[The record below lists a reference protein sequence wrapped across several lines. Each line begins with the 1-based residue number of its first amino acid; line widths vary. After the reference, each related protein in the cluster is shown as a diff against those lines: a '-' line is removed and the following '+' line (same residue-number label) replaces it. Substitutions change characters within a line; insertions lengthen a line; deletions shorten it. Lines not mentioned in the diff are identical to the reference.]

1 MKQTADVVVGP
12 TSANK
17 ILGPKSI
24 DPRSNTR
31 QQLHKQI
38 HQLGDQDTRDHTHH
52 QQYMHP
58 MLYDKGNM
66 HVMQCVGDVV
76 CVESDVVVTWSR
88 QTNQLF
94 QDLNYKIKISTP
106 RSRSQDSKTRYTY
119 TQHEHRDTETQHHTY
134 DVVYSLYVHRGDTCI
149 GVWCVQYVCE
159 CVRVMSS

>member
-1 MKQTADVVVGP
+1 MKQQGDVVVGP

-38 HQLGDQDTRDHTHH
+38 HQLGDQHHETIHTTSSTCSAC
-52 QQYMHP
+52 P
-58 MLYDKGNM
+58 RITGDM
-66 HVMQCVGDVV
+66 HVCSVQEMQQ

-88 QTNQLF
+88 QTNYLI

-149 GVWCVQYVCE
+149 GVCGVCSMCVSV
-159 CVRVMSS
+159 